1 MNGPKSCRRPV
12 ASLSHAARSYSVNR
26 SLGAQGS
33 YYGYF
38 CSKSEPSADYR
49 QCAFVRVYALN
60 FWHSSFTLLFNN
72 FCFVPGSR
80 NPFVCTKETE
90 KSDRKRERAA
100 KTTHFVDKFI
110 SRRRAVISDT

>member
-1 MNGPKSCRRPV
+1 MRKVVTTVISVLNQSQALTIDNV
-12 ASLSHAARSYSVNR
+12 HLSEY
-26 SLGAQGS
+26 
-33 YYGYF
+33 
-38 CSKSEPSADYR
+38 
-49 QCAFVRVYALN
+49 
-60 FWHSSFTLLFNN
+60 TLLISGIVLLHFYLNN